1 MVDAYKIGVEIGLQ
15 GNLAAIISEVADQFA
30 KLDAAVG
37 HTQTELA
44 GLGDAAKSFAAE
56 SAAAASAWNDVA
68 AAIGRAAAA
77 ASRMPRGAGNFAEAA
92 GIRSDIR
99 NRTRPNTIPSAD
111 DYASITGL
119 SPGRALVP
127 YRSGSTDFTME
138 GAPYTPYGE
147 YSQTRPPRGPGT
159 ALVPYTSPNTY
170 SGGEGDEGGGDGRG
184 GTTRGGPYDRVGGE
198 LAPYQ
203 ERQIP
208 LTKLDTRK
216 GAGPV
221 RGVTWNGDGM
231 MSGLAALGGIDLAKD
246 AFEKTAEAANI
257 QAGLQAQ
264 GFSTAQ
270 AKMAMDEAFAVQR
283 TVAGSGVLENLRLLA
298 DLQATFQ
305 KPAEALEMLE
315 PFAKMQVQLG
325 RFGQSGEV
333 RTDCANQG
341 GRRKRLNCHD

>member
-1 MVDAYKIGVEIGLQ
+1 M
-15 GNLAAIISEVADQFA
+15 
-30 KLDAAVG
+30 
-37 HTQTELA
+37 
-44 GLGDAAKSFAAE
+44 
-56 SAAAASAWNDVA
+56 
-68 AAIGRAAAA
+68 
-77 ASRMPRGAGNFAEAA
+77 
-92 GIRSDIR
+92 
-99 NRTRPNTIPSAD
+99 
-111 DYASITGL
+111 
-119 SPGRALVP
+119 
-127 YRSGSTDFTME
+127 
-138 GAPYTPYGE
+138 
-147 YSQTRPPRGPGT
+147 
-159 ALVPYTSPNTY
+159 PYTSPNTY

-305 KPAEALEMLE
+305 KPAEALEMLK

-325 RFGQSGEV
+325 RFGQTGESELIALIKGVEEKGSIVTTDKSGKTEIDRAALDAYLQSAMAAV
-333 RTDCANQG
+333 AVTRGQIDPRSLLQFQ
-341 GRRKRLNCHD
+341 RH